1 MPTALYTAVTS
12 KNPGKVLIV
21 IGSVSTLLRRRCLF
35 ISSFRTY
42 SVGKERVVSGELGAT
57 FNLHRLLIHIPAAVA
72 KRLGAKVYCDARK
85 AGILRCQS
93 DPELIAMLT
102 DNPREACVHVVPLG
116 LISTERLNG
125 YADNWKDTFTKVIG
139 LRPTGWTYVAVFLHT
154 IAHLNIV
161 VTRFSPPG
169 GAGLVTDISS
179 MLTNAQRRQFTWED
193 LRQMKGSN
201 VNLQVYAVPYSEHSS
216 FFELT
221 CFALSVEWEKMIAT
235 VNIGSEAS
243 RAKMDQWFERWKK
256 ERTKRKGSVVHYRDI
271 DYW

>member
-1 MPTALYTAVTS
+1 M
-12 KNPGKVLIV
+12 
-21 IGSVSTLLRRRCLF
+21 F
-35 ISSFRTY
+35 
-42 SVGKERVVSGELGAT
+42 
-57 FNLHRLLIHIPAAVA
+57 AAVA

-116 LISTERLNG
+116 SVSTERLRG
-125 YADNWKDTFTKVIG
+125 YASDWKDTFTQVVG
-139 LRPTGWTYVAVFLHT
+139 LRPTGWTYATFFFYT
-154 IAHLNIV
+154 IAPSNIAV
-161 VTRFSPPG
+161 VRFSPPG
-169 GAGLVTDISS
+169 GAGLVTDVSL
-179 MLTNAQRRQFTWED
+179 MLTEAQRRQFTWRD
-193 LRQMKGSN
+193 LKQMKGCD

-216 FFELT
+216 FLELT

-243 RAKMDQWFERWKK
+243 RAKMNKWFERWKK
-256 ERTKRKGSVVHYRDI
+256 EKTRRKEPVVQYRDI

>member
-1 MPTALYTAVTS
+1 MWRFP
-12 KNPGKVLIV
+12 
-21 IGSVSTLLRRRCLF
+21 
-35 ISSFRTY
+35 
-42 SVGKERVVSGELGAT
+42 
-57 FNLHRLLIHIPAAVA
+57 
-72 KRLGAKVYCDARK
+72 
-85 AGILRCQS
+85 
-93 DPELIAMLT
+93 
-102 DNPREACVHVVPLG
+102 PR
-116 LISTERLNG
+116 
-125 YADNWKDTFTKVIG
+125 
-139 LRPTGWTYVAVFLHT
+139 T
-154 IAHLNIV
+154 IAPPNIV

-193 LRQMKGSN
+193 LKQMKGSD

-243 RAKMDQWFERWKK
+243 RAKMSQWFERWKK
-256 ERTKRKGSVVHYRDI
+256 ERAKRKGSVVHYRNI